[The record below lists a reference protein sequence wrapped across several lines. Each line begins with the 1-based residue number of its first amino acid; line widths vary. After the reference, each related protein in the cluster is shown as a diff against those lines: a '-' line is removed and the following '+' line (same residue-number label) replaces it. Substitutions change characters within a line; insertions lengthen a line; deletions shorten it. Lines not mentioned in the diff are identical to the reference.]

1 MEPMVDVLN
10 RVGAALQSEC
20 GDEPIPSA
28 RIREEV
34 ERIRG
39 QKPGAGCP
47 SDLCYNVMKDG
58 MRFPNDPMFV
68 QIGRGKYLYVGL
80 NHSYTG
86 PVMHSPQGG
95 TSHQVGEWVAGRLRM
110 F

>member
-1 MEPMVDVLN
+1 MEPMVEVLD
-10 RVGAALQSEC
+10 RVGAALRMLY

-39 QKPGAGCP
+39 QRPGAGCP

-58 MRFPNDPMFV
+58 MQFPNDPMFV
-68 QIGRGKYLYVGL
+68 QVRRGLYRYVGR
-80 NHSYTG
+80 HHPYTG
-86 PVMHSPQGG
+86 PVVHSPQGG
-95 TSHQVGEWVAGRLRM
+95 EPHQVGEWTA
-110 F
+110 